1 MQIKGMSKPTCP
13 LPLAFDTFSRL
24 FKKEL
29 GISVSD
35 YIREKKITPEVTAAA
50 VTVQI
55 LHTDRNHIYTLSPN
69 TCGSPSGIYSH
80 DGKYGFNACF
90 FMLRFTT
97 QIVLFTICNA
107 YARIVLQ

>member
-1 MQIKGMSKPTCP
+1 MSKPTCP

-24 FKKEL
+24 FN
-29 GISVSD
+29 
-35 YIREKKITPEVTAAA
+35 
-50 VTVQI
+50 
-55 LHTDRNHIYTLSPN
+55 TDRNHIYTLSPN
-69 TCGSPSGIYSH
+69 TCGSPSGIYFQ

-97 QIVLFTICNA
+97 QIVLFTICNV